1 MFLTYIN
8 LSPILDGKYR
18 SSNSFF
24 YVFPFADNIIDL
36 VSLEQQE
43 NQQPILYIQSTSS
56 EDVKEYEEQLS
67 PEVFQPARGKSW
79 ESSRQAAVTNFYAA
93 CSTDA
98 QAQQLQLRQ
107 VHVAQALE
115 EHASA
120 FFGDKASV
128 GRALQQAAPDV
139 PPYAIP
145 LQWTLQNQQLQRRHY
160 VGISWGVYS
169 EAAGVLSCTA
179 PATRTASQAPR

>member
-1 MFLTYIN
+1 LFLTYIN

-67 PEVFQPARGKSW
+67 PEVFQPARGKTW
-79 ESSRQAAVTNFYAA
+79 G
-93 CSTDA
+93 
-98 QAQQLQLRQ
+98 
-107 VHVAQALE
+107 QAL
-115 EHASA
+115 AGSC
-120 FFGDKASV
+120 D
-128 GRALQQAAPDV
+128 
-139 PPYAIP
+139 
-145 LQWTLQNQQLQRRHY
+145 QLLC
-160 VGISWGVYS
+160 S
-169 EAAGVLSCTA
+169 
-179 PATRTASQAPR
+179 